1 MNMETDP
8 AKIKK
13 KKGKCRNFEGGECV
27 KAEVGEIQEIPS
39 NELFVCQECK
49 QPLTE
54 VGSSG
59 NKKALPFAIAGAGAI
74 LLGLLW
80 FNFGVSPPPPPS
92 KPEQSQ
98 LYIRGIVNQQLKKN
112 FFPMDAKR
120 FELSQ
125 PLPSGL
131 QLDTESFYIQGTPTA
146 AGETSLTL
154 QGSND
159 EGKLVVEIEVTI
171 SVSGVVAPTTTSSN
185 SGSSTSSNG
194 HGEQVVSPSGTIGEV
209 FFDQGSS
216 ELREKQ
222 REDIQEMVARLK
234 GEFRDC
240 NVVVVLGYASRDGE
254 EAENKYL
261 AEKRA
266 KAVANELTA
275 QGIPQKKVYR
285 QSEGELNQGRVDRDL
300 AQDRKVTVS
309 VYRD

>member
-1 MNMETDP
+1 MSTETDP
-8 AKIKK
+8 SKIKK
-13 KKGKCRNFEGGECV
+13 RKGKCRNFEGGECV
-27 KAEVGEIQEIPS
+27 KAEVGEIQEILS
-39 NELFVCQECK
+39 NELFVCQDCK

-54 VGSSG
+54 IASS
-59 NKKALPFAIAGAGAI
+59 NSKKALPFIIAGGGVI

-80 FNFGVSPPPPPS
+80 FAFRASSPPPTP
-92 KPEQSQ
+92 KVETSQ
-98 LYIRGIVNQQLKKN
+98 LLVRGVVNQELKQR
-112 FFPMDAKR
+112 FDPGTAKS
-120 FELSQ
+120 FDLSQ
-125 PLPSGL
+125 SLPSGL
-131 QLDTESFYIQGTPTA
+131 KLDTESFHIQGTPTA
-146 AGETSLTL
+146 AGETLLTIK
-154 QGSND
+154 GSND
-159 EGKLVVEIEVTI
+159 EGKLVVEFEVTI
-171 SVSGVVAPTTTSSN
+171 SVSGAAAPTTTSSN
-185 SGSSTSSNG
+185 SGSSSSSNG
-194 HGEQVVSPSGTIGEV
+194 QGEQVVSPSGAIGEV
-209 FFDQGSS
+209 FFEQGSS
-216 ELREKQ
+216 ELKEKQ

-234 GEFRDC
+234 GEVRDC